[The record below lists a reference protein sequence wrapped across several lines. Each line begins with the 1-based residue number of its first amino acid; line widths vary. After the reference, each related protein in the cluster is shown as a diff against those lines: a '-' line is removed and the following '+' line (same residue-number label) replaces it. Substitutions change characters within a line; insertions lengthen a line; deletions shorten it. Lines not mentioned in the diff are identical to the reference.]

1 MTGSVVIAL
10 LSFTAPGVWTFLPF
24 LGQGLG
30 VEYINAMHV
39 LQIDFTD
46 WGGLI
51 GMQEKRR
58 IPHPSFWVPHQPAGW
73 VFPSILRGWPLEGL
87 FRPFGIRPQFA
98 LCSLARVE
106 LLLCET
112 ALSC

>member
-30 VEYINAMHV
+30 VEYINAIHV
-39 LQIDFTD
+39 LQLDFTD

-51 GMQEKRR
+51 SMQEKRR
-58 IPHPSFWVPHQPAGW
+58 IPHLSFRVPHQPPGR
-73 VFPSILRGWPLEGL
+73 VFPYML
-87 FRPFGIRPQFA
+87 
-98 LCSLARVE
+98 
-106 LLLCET
+106 
-112 ALSC
+112 

>member
-10 LSFTAPGVWTFLPF
+10 LSFTALGVWTFLPF
-24 LGQGLG
+24 LGQGLR
-30 VEYINAMHV
+30 VEYVNVVHV

-58 IPHPSFWVPHQPAGW
+58 IPHPSFQVPHQPPGG
-73 VFPSILRGWPLEGL
+73 VFPSVLRG
-87 FRPFGIRPQFA
+87 
-98 LCSLARVE
+98 
-106 LLLCET
+106 
-112 ALSC
+112 